1 MVADP
6 TGRSTMRKMVVA
18 AFQAAAAAPT
28 IQSPGDWSTPPAKLP
43 AILVRCGDDQKIS
56 NGNIG
61 ETQFNTDLVIEI
73 RGIVSGPSGEAAQ
86 DALEDLGATIED
98 ILLRNVAIR
107 AQTQDFPMIATVT
120 EIKSEGR
127 LHFGAVSMA
136 VHFQIYEAFDPD
148 VETTLERMTVTADL
162 RNVFDASGTYPNPP
176 FPDAVQPAPRT
187 SGPDGRAEGGFDIE
201 LPQ

>member
-1 MVADP
+1 
-6 TGRSTMRKMVVA
+6 MVVA

-73 RGIVSGPSGEAAQ
+73 RGIVSGPTAEAAQ

-98 ILLRNVAIR
+98 VLLRNIAIR
-107 AQTQDFPMIATVT
+107 AQTQDFPTIATAT
-120 EIKSEGR
+120 EINANGR
-127 LHFGAVSMA
+127 IHFGAVSMA

-187 SGPDGRAEGGFDIE
+187 SGPDGRAEGGFDVE